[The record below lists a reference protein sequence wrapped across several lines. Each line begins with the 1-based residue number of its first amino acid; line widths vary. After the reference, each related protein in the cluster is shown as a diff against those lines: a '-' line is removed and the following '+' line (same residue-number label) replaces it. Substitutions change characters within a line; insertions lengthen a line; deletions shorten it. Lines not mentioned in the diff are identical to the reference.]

1 MQKTQKNVLQ
11 RRIIATVENIFAR
24 PNSAWGIIFYSFFWD
39 ADKNHKNW
47 FRIVDLPMC
56 ILKMILSEF
65 LLHKKNEAISVAVLN
80 K

>member
-47 FRIVDLPMC
+47 FSIVELPKRISKIVSL
-56 ILKMILSEF
+56 ILWHLKYLCNKYAKM
-65 LLHKKNEAISVAVLN
+65 
-80 K
+80 

>member
-47 FRIVDLPMC
+47 FSIAELPKRIW
-56 ILKMILSEF
+56 KMIF
-65 LLHKKNEAISVAVLN
+65 LI
-80 K
+80 